1 MCSSDLVDGTA
12 SFDAREVSKE
22 LDRDDSAGVPKVTDD
37 GSTNERNNTS
47 RRIADRVEQG
57 LVEATTTI
65 TAQGRL
71 VGVRKIRD
79 RVVQDGRVY
88 VAVYQ
93 WSPQDQ
99 DTSDFIRNRM
109 R

>member
-1 MCSSDLVDGTA
+1 
-12 SFDAREVSKE
+12 
-22 LDRDDSAGVPKVTDD
+22 
-37 GSTNERNNTS
+37 
-47 RRIADRVEQG
+47 
-57 LVEATTTI
+57 
-65 TAQGRL
+65 
-71 VGVRKIRD
+71 VRKIRD